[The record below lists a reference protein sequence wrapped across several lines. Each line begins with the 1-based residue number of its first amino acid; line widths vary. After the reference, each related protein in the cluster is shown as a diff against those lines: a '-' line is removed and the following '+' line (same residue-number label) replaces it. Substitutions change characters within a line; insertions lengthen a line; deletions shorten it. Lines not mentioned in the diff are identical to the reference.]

1 MKALE
6 HSLMARRLMTVAIGG
21 IIFTAFVLAGMLVWA
36 MVFFRGI
43 LYSCTCRQLPTFC
56 SAGSI
61 RHPRSARS

>member
-21 IIFTAFVLAGMLVWA
+21 IIFTAFVLAGILVWA

-43 LYSCTCRQLPTFC
+43 L
-56 SAGSI
+56 
-61 RHPRSARS
+61 